1 MEEAIRT
8 LLLGTAA
15 LTARVSQRI
24 DWGVRSQGS
33 TLPAL
38 TLFLVSGVPQMTF
51 SGPSGWSRDR
61 IQIDAWGR
69 TFLAARDLADILADP
84 EGGLL
89 VGLRRD
95 LPGLRLRTFVIG
107 RRSDTDT
114 DASGPVHRTSLDVM
128 AWHTPLPTE

>member
-1 MEEAIRT
+1 MEEAFRA

-15 LTARVSQRI
+15 LTTRVGQRI
-24 DWGVRSQGS
+24 DWGVRSQGAP
-33 TLPAL
+33 LPAL
-38 TLFLVSGVPQMTF
+38 TMFLVSGVPQMNLA
-51 SGPSGWSRDR
+51 GPSGWSRDR
-61 IQIDAWGR
+61 IQIDSWGR
-69 TFLAARDLADILADP
+69 TFIAARDLADILGAPD
-84 EGGLL
+84 GGLL

-95 LPGLRLRTFVIG
+95 LPRLRLRTFVIG